1 MRLDTRAFGI
11 ASGLVTAGAVFA
23 LTILWL
29 VARRDPAALEFLAGM
44 LFGYSVTVG
53 GAFVGALWAYAYGF
67 LGGALLA
74 FVYNLA
80 AAPPAPPPGDGTE
93 G

>member
-11 ASGLVTAGAVFA
+11 ASGVVAAGAVFA

-29 VARRDPAALEFLAGM
+29 VARRDPSALGFLEGV

-53 GAFVGALWAYAYGF
+53 GAFVGSLWAYAYGF

-74 FVYNLA
+74 FVYNVA
-80 AAPPAPPPGDGTE
+80 AAPPAPPPGGQA
-93 G
+93 GG

>member
-11 ASGLVTAGAVFA
+11 ATGVLAAGAVFC

-29 VARRDPAALEFLAGM
+29 LSRRDPAALGALEGV

-67 LGGALLA
+67 LGGALVA

-80 AAPPAPPPGDGTE
+80 AAPPAPPPPAE
-93 G
+93 

>member
-11 ASGLVTAGAVFA
+11 ACGLVTAMAVFG

-29 VARRDPAALEFLAGM
+29 VARRDPAALELLEGV

-53 GAFVGALWAYAYGF
+53 GAFVGALWAYVYGF
-67 LGGALLA
+67 LGGALLS
-74 FVYNLA
+74 FVYNVA
-80 AAPPAPPPGDGTE
+80 AAPPAPPPGDRAG

>member
-1 MRLDTRAFGI
+1 MRLDTRALGI
-11 ASGLVTAGAVFA
+11 ASGALTAGAVFA

-29 VARRDPAALEFLAGM
+29 VARRDPAALEVLETV

-53 GAFVGALWAYAYGF
+53 GAFVGALWAYVYGF
-67 LGGALLA
+67 VGGALLA

-80 AAPPAPPPGDGTE
+80 VVPPAPPPE
-93 G
+93 